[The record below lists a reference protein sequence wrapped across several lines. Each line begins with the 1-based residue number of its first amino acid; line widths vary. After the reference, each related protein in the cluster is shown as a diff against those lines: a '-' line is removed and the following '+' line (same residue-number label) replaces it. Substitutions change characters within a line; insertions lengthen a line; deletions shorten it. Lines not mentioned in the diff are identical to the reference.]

1 MVRAEPGSAGTLPAL
16 EVLRRHGEHTSA
28 FLSLNDE
35 TQHFAAAGIDGYVA
49 YRPAGRR
56 HVIQLCGPFCAPGDR
71 ARLLREFRSW
81 AAGRGAKV
89 TAVQL
94 TRDEAP
100 AYAEQGFAVNQLGS
114 SYSIDIESF
123 SLRGTRF
130 MKLRNKLSRSRR
142 LGVVV
147 DELDPAQASEPAVA
161 RELADIDA
169 TWLRAQGRLAKEMTF
184 LVGERAGR
192 GAPFRRV
199 AVARHEGRITA
210 YVTFSPCFGSR
221 PGWLC
226 DLTRRRPGSPPGV
239 IELIVHTM
247 VERLK
252 DEDCRWLHLGMT
264 PFAGLSPEHELPRGS
279 SRAAARFGALLA
291 EHGGAIYPTKA
302 QEQFKVK
309 WAPQVVEPE
318 YVAFERGPNVG
329 AIWQLMRVT
338 RAI

>member
-114 SYSIDIESF
+114 SYSIDLEGF
-123 SLRGTRF
+123 QLRGTAF
-130 MKLRNKLSRSRR
+130 MKLRNKLKRARR
-142 LGVVV
+142 LGVTVE
-147 DELDPAQASEPAVA
+147 ELAPGQPTSPDTA
-161 RELADIDA
+161 RELAEVDA
-169 TWLRAQGRLAKEMTF
+169 AWLRGKGRLAKELTF
-184 LVGERAGR
+184 MVGERAGR
-192 GAPFRRV
+192 GAPYRRV
-199 AVARHEGRITA
+199 LVARHEGRITC
-210 YVTFSPCFGSR
+210 YVTYSPCFGSR
-221 PGWLC
+221 PGWLY
-226 DLTRRRPGSPPGV
+226 DLTRRRPDSPPGAV
-239 IELIVHTM
+239 ELVFATM
-247 VERLK
+247 VERLR
-252 DEDCRWLHLGMT
+252 DEGCRWLHLGLT
-264 PFAGLSPEHELPRGS
+264 PFAALSREHELPEAS
-279 SRAAARFGALLA
+279 SGVVERFASFMA
-291 EHGGAIYPTKA
+291 EHGSAIYPSRA
-302 QEQFKVK
+302 QEKFKLK
-309 WAPQVVEPE
+309 WRPQVIEPE
-318 YVAFERGPNVG
+318 YVAFEGRPSV
-329 AIWQLMRVT
+329 AAVYHLMRVT